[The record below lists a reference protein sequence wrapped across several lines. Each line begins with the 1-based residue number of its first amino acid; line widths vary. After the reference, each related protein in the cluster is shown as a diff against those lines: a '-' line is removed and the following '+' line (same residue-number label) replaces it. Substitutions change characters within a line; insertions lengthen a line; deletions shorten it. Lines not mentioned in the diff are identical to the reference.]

1 MNTKLS
7 SVSLLLDLRS
17 ISPEHKANQRH
28 DNGTSNNYSNNDFSK
43 KFGRRNSGY
52 LRYATKAVAK
62 IIGKSNSLR
71 LFHSMMIEEGS
82 LINEDILKKITRVI
96 AIEVKK
102 LSSFHCFVRHP
113 AKCLEL
119 FLDGASVIAIEVAD
133 CKGSS

>member
-28 DNGTSNNYSNNDFSK
+28 DNGTSNNNNNDFLK

-52 LRYATKAVAK
+52 LRYATKV
-62 IIGKSNSLR
+62 
-71 LFHSMMIEEGS
+71 
-82 LINEDILKKITRVI
+82 ITRVI

-102 LSSFHCFVRHP
+102 LSSFHYFVRHP

-119 FLDGASVIAIEVAD
+119 FLDGALVIAIEVAD

>member
-28 DNGTSNNYSNNDFSK
+28 DNGTSNNNNNDFSK

-62 IIGKSNSLR
+62 IIEKSNSLR
-71 LFHSMMIEEGS
+71 LFHSSYSNVGFGQQKRDTTIE
-82 LINEDILKKITRVI
+82 LKRIKRLKEKFKRIHDQLVLHQ
-96 AIEVKK
+96 AM
-102 LSSFHCFVRHP
+102 
-113 AKCLEL
+113 
-119 FLDGASVIAIEVAD
+119 
-133 CKGSS
+133 